1 MWLSVKMKND
11 PIVYITDLL
20 IHLAGKQLQ
29 KKAAEVIEGENLD
42 ILIGSRPLNESTDEK
57 QKEAVK
63 SNVLRILK
71 EKYDGGCILGWRRGR
86 R

>member
-1 MWLSVKMKND
+1 MIAKKDGSVVNVTIGEDEND

-42 ILIGSRPLNESTDEK
+42 ILIGK
-57 QKEAVK
+57 QTAQRKH
-63 SNVLRILK
+63 R
-71 EKYDGGCILGWRRGR
+71 
-86 R
+86 